1 MNIRA
6 GWCASATE
14 RRLWSGERRAQPI
27 RSDRAGSCLKLA
39 VNSAVAESV
48 LEMIKDRFDHVTS
61 QVMPG
66 AGTVVT
72 VTGIDQAGQRALL
85 NLLWDTGH
93 EIRSMSS
100 T

>member
-1 MNIRA
+1 MNDHH
-6 GWCASATE
+6 S
-14 RRLWSGERRAQPI
+14 
-27 RSDRAGSCLKLA
+27 RSDSTGAGACLKLA
-39 VNSAVAESV
+39 VSSAVAESV

-61 QVMPG
+61 HPSPG

-100 T
+100 TEP

>member
-1 MNIRA
+1 VVCI
-6 GWCASATE
+6 GPPTSE
-14 RRLWSGERRAQPI
+14 SGLVNDDLS
-27 RSDRAGSCLKLA
+27 RSDPTIAASCLQLA

-61 QVMPG
+61 QVTPG

-72 VTGIDQAGQRALL
+72 VTGIDQSGQRALL

-100 T
+100 S

>member
-1 MNIRA
+1 VNEEPVRA
-6 GWCASATE
+6 KPTAPC
-14 RRLWSGERRAQPI
+14 P
-27 RSDRAGSCLKLA
+27 CLELT

-48 LEMIKDRFDHVTS
+48 LELIKARFGQVTTRAIL
-61 QVMPG
+61 G
-66 AGTVVT
+66 AGTTLT
-72 VTGIDQAGQRALL
+72 VTGIDPSGQRALL

>member
-1 MNIRA
+1 MV
-6 GWCASATE
+6 CVY
-14 RRLWSGERRAQPI
+14 LLSGDSGLVNDEHC
-27 RSDRAGSCLKLA
+27 RSDPNAADSCLELA

-100 T
+100 G

>member
-1 MNIRA
+1 
-6 GWCASATE
+6 
-14 RRLWSGERRAQPI
+14 
-27 RSDRAGSCLKLA
+27 

-48 LEMIKDRFDHVTS
+48 LEMIKDRSDHVTS

-72 VTGIDQAGQRALL
+72 VTGIDQSGQRALL
-85 NLLWDTGH
+85 NLLWDTRH